1 MERSEL
7 ISIRLKLLN
16 RQLPSNRNVSLVA
29 VSKKYPIE
37 DIKFAYDTGQTEFGE
52 NRVDELVE
60 KSAQAQER
68 NLNIT
73 WHFIGNLQSNKI
85 SKLLAVPNLKFIHS
99 IDSYSLLSKLY
110 DNESVLSDKIGFFLQ
125 IKTSDE
131 KEKSGFD
138 DYDELSK
145 AINLIFKH
153 ENSKLQF
160 QGLMT
165 MSKVRTDN
173 FEADARLCFRK
184 LKNIRKQLQQDFGVG
199 RLHLSMGMSS
209 DYQYA
214 LEEGSDV
221 LRLGSSIFAL
231 EVRD

>member
-110 DNESVLSDKIGFFLQ
+110 DNESVLNDKLGFFLQ

-138 DYDELSK
+138 SYDELSK

-173 FEADARLCFRK
+173 FEEDARLCFRK
-184 LKNIRKQLQQDFGVG
+184 LKNIQKQLQQDFGVG
-199 RLHLSMGMSS
+199 KLHLSMGMSS